1 MKIRATVG
9 IIAVAMSFAPA
20 VSFADGISAVRP
32 APGLACM
39 SLDSQAMQ
47 ATQQSELPP
56 VLAAPSPTATRL
68 GYPTEIVFVTWPLVE
83 RNGYV
88 EMERMN
94 GQVGWIASNRL
105 QPWRPLNGGNAKC
118 VPSVMS
124 NGRLGTS
131 IH

>member
-1 MKIRATVG
+1 MKIMPTASILAIVMTL
-9 IIAVAMSFAPA
+9 APTSSFANGLTA
-20 VSFADGISAVRP
+20 VKP

-47 ATQQSELPP
+47 ATQQSDLPA
-56 VLAAPSPTATRL
+56 VLAAPSPTATHL

-88 EMERMN
+88 QMERIN
-94 GQVGWIASNRL
+94 GQVGWIAANRL
-105 QPWRPLNGGNAKC
+105 QPWHPLNGGNAKC
-118 VPSVMS
+118 VPSIMS